1 MGPSG
6 SGWWFN
12 LLVQSAETQFQNHPL
27 QIDQR
32 FQSIPIEDSDSEACQ
47 TGCSFSA
54 ADREFHAV
62 SSPVSSWNHLI
73 QASDE
78 ASVSHP
84 QSSCEYTLHFVNAG
98 WLSPQWANP
107 ATPLNPYQHL
117 HHHPVPSSSKQHDGC
132 SILLSDGLGRFLL
145 VQNPLDG
152 QGQRKFCCL
161 SSWVKMSQLVSSWIA
176 ALIAILPAAPSS
188 SSSWQPY
195 PEASSNHPGVAS
207 ISLDIITSSTL
218 DTPDS
223 WLNYTR
229 IVKAEQAWDPDANSN
244 LDLTSTSINPTSAL
258 RVENQMLFTFTLKA
272 LLSVVVE
279 NSEALLG
286 SL

>member
-1 MGPSG
+1 MLDYCHHSEQTLP
-6 SGWWFN
+6 
-12 LLVQSAETQFQNHPL
+12 LLWIH
-27 QIDQR
+27 I
-32 FQSIPIEDSDSEACQ
+32 SIFITILCQ
-47 TGCSFSA
+47 
-54 ADREFHAV
+54 V
-62 SSPVSSWNHLI
+62 
-73 QASDE
+73 
-78 ASVSHP
+78 
-84 QSSCEYTLHFVNAG
+84 
-98 WLSPQWANP
+98 
-107 ATPLNPYQHL
+107 
-117 HHHPVPSSSKQHDGC
+117 VPSSMMGVHGACGKKEYCCIC
-132 SILLSDGLGRFLL
+132 SMLLSNSLGRFLL

-161 SSWVKMSQLVSSWIA
+161 SSWVKMSQLVSSSIA

-258 RVENQMLFTFTLKA
+258 RVENQMLFTFPLKA

-286 SL
+286 LL